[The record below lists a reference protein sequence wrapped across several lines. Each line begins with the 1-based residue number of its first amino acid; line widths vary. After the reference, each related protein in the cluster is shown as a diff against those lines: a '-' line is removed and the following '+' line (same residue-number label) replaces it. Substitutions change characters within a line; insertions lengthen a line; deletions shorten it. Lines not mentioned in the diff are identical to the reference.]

1 MDLKLTEK
9 NKTLFGFYFGFTALG
24 IAVDQIIKLLVQN
37 PFRNYD
43 FAFSIRLPLPLIY
56 SIYFLVLA
64 AVVIFVAKQNS
75 RLDNL
80 QRFAWSLVLA
90 GALSNVGERIAL
102 GYVRDYIYLFGGIL
116 NAADFMII
124 IGIMLLLSGEL
135 FPGLQ
140 ERFRK

>member
-9 NKTLFGFYFGFTALG
+9 NKTLFGFYFGFVALG
-24 IAVDQIIKLLVQN
+24 VAFDQIIKFLVQN

-43 FAFSIRLPLPLIY
+43 FAFSISLTLPLIY
-56 SIYFLVLA
+56 TIYFLVLA
-64 AVVIFVAKQNS
+64 AVVIFIARQNS

>member
-9 NKTLFGFYFGFTALG
+9 KKTLFGFYFGLVALG
-24 IAVDQIIKLLVQN
+24 IAIDQVIKLAVRS

-43 FAFSIRLPLPLIY
+43 FAFSISLPLPVIY
-56 SIYFLVLA
+56 TIYFLVLV
-64 AVVIFVAKQNS
+64 AVIIFIVKQNS
-75 RLDNL
+75 RLDNT

-90 GALSNVGERIAL
+90 GALSNVGERIVL
-102 GYVRDYIYLFGGIL
+102 GYVRDYLYIFGGIL

-124 IGIMLLLSGEL
+124 VGILLLLSGEL

>member
-9 NKTLFGFYFGFTALG
+9 NKTLFGFYFGFIALG
-24 IAVDQIIKLLVQN
+24 IAVDQVIKLLVRS

-43 FAFSIRLPLPLIY
+43 FAFSISLPLPVIY
-56 SIYFLVLA
+56 AIYFLVLT
-64 AVVIFVAKQNS
+64 AVIIFITKQNA
-75 RLDNL
+75 RLDNM

-102 GYVRDYIYLFGGIL
+102 GFVRDYIYMFGGIL

-124 IGIMLLLSGEL
+124 IGILLLLSGEL

>member
-9 NKTLFGFYFGFTALG
+9 NKTLFGFYFGFVALG
-24 IAVDQIIKLLVQN
+24 IASDQIIKFLVQN

-43 FAFSIRLPLPLIY
+43 FAFSISLPLPLIY
-56 SIYFLVLA
+56 TIYFLVLA
-64 AVVIFVAKQNS
+64 AVVIFIVKQNS

-80 QRFAWSLVLA
+80 QRFSWSLVLA

-102 GYVRDYIYLFGGIL
+102 GYVRDYIYLLGGIL